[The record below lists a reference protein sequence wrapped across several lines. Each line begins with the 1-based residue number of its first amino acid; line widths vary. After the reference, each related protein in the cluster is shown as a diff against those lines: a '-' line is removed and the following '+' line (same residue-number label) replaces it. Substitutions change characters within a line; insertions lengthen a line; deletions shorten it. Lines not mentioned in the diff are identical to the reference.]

1 MLLYVSLSSLG
12 PFAMY
17 CVGYLRC
24 QCGEGMVEG
33 IKRVC
38 VCVREEERDLQR
50 VSDRVKK
57 QPGETEAM

>member
-1 MLLYVSLSSLG
+1 MQCSVSDI
-12 PFAMY
+12 
-17 CVGYLRC
+17 CVVSVER
-24 QCGEGMVEG
+24 VEG

-38 VCVREEERDLQR
+38 VREEERGLQR

>member
-12 PFAMY
+12 PFAVY

-24 QCGEGMVEG
+24 QCGEGG
-33 IKRVC
+33 RNKVC
-38 VCVREEERDLQR
+38 VCVREEKGDLQR
-50 VSDRVKK
+50 VSDRAKR